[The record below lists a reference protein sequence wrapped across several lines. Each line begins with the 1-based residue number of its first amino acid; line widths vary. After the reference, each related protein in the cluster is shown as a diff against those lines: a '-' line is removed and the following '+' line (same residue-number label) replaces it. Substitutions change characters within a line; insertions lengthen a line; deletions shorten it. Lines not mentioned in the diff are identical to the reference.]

1 MEDSKYEIHSL
12 QMVCEGMFNRVGA
25 VKKLI
30 KLLLK
35 QKRDIIDYDNIN
47 LVLLRNTSGGDKL

>member
-1 MEDSKYEIHSL
+1 MKFLNSLDWTTKLFLSKYEIHSL

-35 QKRDIIDYDNIN
+35 QKCDIIAM
-47 LVLLRNTSGGDKL
+47 VLLI